1 MAGKR
6 RETAEERSA
15 REAAD
20 KAADAEFK
28 RQLDFERACETYG
41 PPLPPEMEKALWR
54 AQTDKNLE
62 WQLRTIKE
70 KLDKTHNPLYIFE
83 AITACQRHAMSIQ
96 ETAEAAVTAAPSPFP
111 EWVNRYLGV
120 VARDIGRLAY
130 GRDFRAVPID
140 ADLDSPAG
148 RAAWR
153 AWRAGTLDPQEAM
166 RLVPAALYLARP
178 GWSAFNAFQAE
189 KYDEYVAEEFQY
201 QRELGK
207 TADEAAADIAERE
220 GYADGRSVFRVAQRQ
235 RRKNGDQ
242 TS

>member
-1 MAGKR
+1 
-6 RETAEERSA
+6 
-15 REAAD
+15 
-20 KAADAEFK
+20 
-28 RQLDFERACETYG
+28 
-41 PPLPPEMEKALWR
+41 
-54 AQTDKNLE
+54 
-62 WQLRTIKE
+62 
-70 KLDKTHNPLYIFE
+70 
-83 AITACQRHAMSIQ
+83 
-96 ETAEAAVTAAPSPFP
+96 
-111 EWVNRYLGV
+111 
-120 VARDIGRLAY
+120 
-130 GRDFRAVPID
+130 
-140 ADLDSPAG
+140 
-148 RAAWR
+148 
-153 AWRAGTLDPQEAM
+153 M